1 MAKKSVNL
9 DIPSQG
15 FVFWPVGTGDSTTI
29 AVTDEVFLQVDLRHM
44 KSADEEDDPHTPIVD
59 RLVELL
65 PQVNGKPYL
74 PVFALTHP
82 DEDHCLGFDDLLKRV
97 NIGELW
103 FTPRIF
109 REYKKDLC
117 DDAQAFRKEAKRRVK
132 KTIQEKEDVASGDR
146 VRIIGYDDLLK
157 DEEYEG
163 FPRERLTIPGNEIL
177 ELDGEDQSDYFR
189 AFVHAPFKDDAASER
204 NDTSLALQVTLYQD
218 DKSARALLLGDLCY
232 PIIRQIFDRSKDDD
246 LKWNVMLAPHHC
258 SKSVMQIGRMKAK
271 IRNPSSK
278 TSWMI
283 WKKRQT
289 IPASSSLAANQF
301 RSPTSLEIIRL
312 TQRQKVGMKKSPLM
326 DFFVHR
332 NIRTRKTQN
341 RLFFV
346 STIMTLNTS
355 SRRET
360 NLKIKMISLK
370 RRKQRGEATSHQPNA
385 LALGNIYDPRT
396 KIRG

>member
-177 ELDGEDQSDYFR
+177 ELDGKDQSDYFR

-258 SKSVMQIGRMKAK
+258 SKSVMYWQDEGEDKESLKQDILDDMEKAADDPGYIVASSEPVPKSNKSGDNPPHAKAK
-271 IRNPSSK
+271 SRYEEIAPNGFLCTQEHPNEKDPEPIIFCFDDNDLEYVEPKGERSK
-278 TSWMI
+278 N
-283 WKKRQT
+283 KGN
-289 IPASSSLAANQF
+289 LA
-301 RSPTSLEIIRL
+301 
-312 TQRQKVGMKKSPLM
+312 
-326 DFFVHR
+326 
-332 NIRTRKTQN
+332 
-341 RLFFV
+341 
-346 STIMTLNTS
+346 
-355 SRRET
+355 
-360 NLKIKMISLK
+360 
-370 RRKQRGEATSHQPNA
+370 EATKA
-385 LALGNIYDPRT
+385 A
-396 KIRG
+396 RGDDEPPTERVGFGKYL

>member
-9 DIPSQG
+9 DLPSQG

-29 AVTDEVFLQVDLRHM
+29 AVTDGVFLQVDLRHM

-65 PQVNGKPYL
+65 PQINGKPYL

-103 FTPRIF
+103 FTPRVF

-117 DDAQAFRKEAKRRVK
+117 DDAKAFRKEAERRVE
-132 KTIQEKEDVASGDR
+132 KTIQQKGGVASGDR

-157 DEEYEG
+157 EEEYED

-204 NDTSLALQVTLYQD
+204 NDTSLALQVTLYRGD
-218 DKSARALLLGDLCY
+218 TSARALLLGDLCY
-232 PIIRQIFDRSKDDD
+232 PIIRRIFDRSEDDD
-246 LKWNVMLAPHHC
+246 LAWNVMLAPHHC
-258 SKSVMQIGRMKAK
+258 SKSVMYWQDEGENKESLKQDILDDIEKAADDLGYIVASSEPVPNSNKPGDNPPHAKAK
-271 IRNPSSK
+271 SRYEEIAPNGFLCTQEHPNEKDPEPIIFCLDDNDLEYVQPKGDRSK
-278 TSWMI
+278 N
-283 WKKRQT
+283 KND
-289 IPASSSLAANQF
+289 LA
-301 RSPTSLEIIRL
+301 
-312 TQRQKVGMKKSPLM
+312 
-326 DFFVHR
+326 
-332 NIRTRKTQN
+332 
-341 RLFFV
+341 
-346 STIMTLNTS
+346 
-355 SRRET
+355 
-360 NLKIKMISLK
+360 
-370 RRKQRGEATSHQPNA
+370 EATKA
-385 LALGNIYDPRT
+385 ARGGNEPPTERVGFGEYL
-396 KIRG
+396 

>member
-1 MAKKSVNL
+1 MAKKSVTL

-29 AVTDEVFLQVDLRHM
+29 AITDDVFLQVDLRHM

-97 NIGELW
+97 SIGELW

-109 REYKKDLC
+109 REYQKDLC

-132 KTIQEKEDVASGDR
+132 KTIQQKEGVASGDR

-189 AFVHAPFKDDAASER
+189 AFVHAPFKDDAANER

-246 LKWNVMLAPHHC
+246 L
-258 SKSVMQIGRMKAK
+258 
-271 IRNPSSK
+271 
-278 TSWMI
+278 
-283 WKKRQT
+283 
-289 IPASSSLAANQF
+289 AS
-301 RSPTSLEIIRL
+301 
-312 TQRQKVGMKKSPLM
+312 GM
-326 DFFVHR
+326 
-332 NIRTRKTQN
+332 
-341 RLFFV
+341 
-346 STIMTLNTS
+346 
-355 SRRET
+355 
-360 NLKIKMISLK
+360 
-370 RRKQRGEATSHQPNA
+370 
-385 LALGNIYDPRT
+385 
-396 KIRG
+396 

>member
-82 DEDHCLGFDDLLKRV
+82 DEDHCLGFDDLLKRI

-246 LKWNVMLAPHHC
+246 LKWNVILAPHHC
-258 SKSVMQIGRMKAK
+258 SKSVMYWQDEGEDKESLKQDILDDMEKAADDPGYIVASSEPVPKFNKSGDNPPHAKAK
-271 IRNPSSK
+271 SRYEEIAPDGFLCTQEHPNEKDPEPIIFCLDDNDLEYVQPKGDKSK
-278 TSWMI
+278 N
-283 WKKRQT
+283 KND
-289 IPASSSLAANQF
+289 LA
-301 RSPTSLEIIRL
+301 
-312 TQRQKVGMKKSPLM
+312 
-326 DFFVHR
+326 
-332 NIRTRKTQN
+332 
-341 RLFFV
+341 
-346 STIMTLNTS
+346 
-355 SRRET
+355 
-360 NLKIKMISLK
+360 
-370 RRKQRGEATSHQPNA
+370 EATKA
-385 LALGNIYDPRT
+385 ARGGNEPPTERVGFGKYL
-396 KIRG
+396 

>member
-29 AVTDEVFLQVDLRHM
+29 AVTDGVFLQVDLRHM

-117 DDAQAFRKEAKRRVK
+117 DDAQAFRKEAERRVK
-132 KTIQEKEDVASGDR
+132 KTIQQKGGVASGDR
-146 VRIIGYDDLLK
+146 VRIIGYDDLLEE
-157 DEEYEG
+157 EEYEG
-163 FPRERLTIPGNEIL
+163 FPRERLTIPGNEIV

-218 DKSARALLLGDLCY
+218 DKSARVLLLGDLCY
-232 PIIRQIFDRSKDDD
+232 PIIRRIFDRSEDDD
-246 LKWNVMLAPHHC
+246 LAWNVMLAPHHC
-258 SKSVMQIGRMKAK
+258 SKSVMYWQDEDEDKESLKQDILDDMEEVADDPGYIVASSEPVPKSNKSGDNPPHAKAK
-271 IRNPSSK
+271 SRYEEIAPNGFLCTQEHPNEEDPEPIIFHLDDNGLEYLQPEGGESK
-278 TSWMI
+278 N
-283 WKKRQT
+283 KDD
-289 IPASSSLAANQF
+289 LA
-301 RSPTSLEIIRL
+301 
-312 TQRQKVGMKKSPLM
+312 
-326 DFFVHR
+326 
-332 NIRTRKTQN
+332 
-341 RLFFV
+341 
-346 STIMTLNTS
+346 
-355 SRRET
+355 
-360 NLKIKMISLK
+360 
-370 RRKQRGEATSHQPNA
+370 EATKVA
-385 LALGNIYDPRT
+385 RGGNEPPTERVGFG
-396 KIRG
+396 KFL